1 MRSTIRPVLVAM
13 LAASSLP
20 GAGAFLPG
28 TPGVF
33 VSSHQCAAN
42 PLRTNAQLPPR
53 VRKAQ
58 VTCGLKDV
66 LFSWR
71 NSRIRTAQ
79 TSWHQS
85 LFKVPRMGTRV
96 EEEELLRREEAAA
109 KAKASGA
116 GNLWNTDLTTADGA
130 MAVDEVVAAAA
141 RKRRA
146 QLSGD
151 SEEQRQAKMAHGFGN
166 EPSKAERLQREE
178 EAAADMQ
185 RVLGAKA
192 ARLKAQE
199 VPPFRPRAPPHGG
212 IAPFWSP
219 SQFPHRK
226 LERKGPRE
234 QAAWAQRVCS
244 SSRTFPPRAQPDCSG
259 QDVATLAA
267 VRAF

>member
-1 MRSTIRPVLVAM
+1 MLKLHPRFDTQTWPLCEVNFRRTVQKVFKKENLGGTASHPPRLQQTRVAMRSCIRPVIVAM

-28 TPGVF
+28 SPGVF
-33 VSSHQCAAN
+33 VSSGQGAGRF
-42 PLRTNAQLPPR
+42 LGTGSQLGKIWGDRLSAPR
-53 VRKAQ
+53 ARKDT

-96 EEEELLRREEAAA
+96 EEEELKRREEAAA
-109 KAKASGA
+109 KAKAGSF
-116 GNLWNTDLTTADGA
+116 WETDLSTADGE
-130 MAVDEVVAAAA
+130 MAVDQAAAAAA

-146 QLSGD
+146 QLASP
-151 SEEQRQAKMAHGFGN
+151 EEERQEKMAYGFGD
-166 EPSKAERLQREE
+166 EPSKEERLQREK

-192 ARLKAQE
+192 ARLRSQE
-199 VPPFRPRAPPHGG
+199 VPPF
-212 IAPFWSP
+212 
-219 SQFPHRK
+219 
-226 LERKGPRE
+226 
-234 QAAWAQRVCS
+234 
-244 SSRTFPPRAQPDCSG
+244 SRYTH
-259 QDVATLAA
+259 T
-267 VRAF
+267 